1 MQRIAHS
8 ISHQHPPERPG
19 KQSSGIGSRDYRV
32 DGFKLNMYAVEGPKM
47 GDLGLV
53 AIIAISEVD
62 HFILAV
68 VRGASLATMGLE

>member
-1 MQRIAHS
+1 
-8 ISHQHPPERPG
+8 
-19 KQSSGIGSRDYRV
+19 
-32 DGFKLNMYAVEGPKM
+32 MYAVECPKM

-62 HFILAV
+62 HFIFAV